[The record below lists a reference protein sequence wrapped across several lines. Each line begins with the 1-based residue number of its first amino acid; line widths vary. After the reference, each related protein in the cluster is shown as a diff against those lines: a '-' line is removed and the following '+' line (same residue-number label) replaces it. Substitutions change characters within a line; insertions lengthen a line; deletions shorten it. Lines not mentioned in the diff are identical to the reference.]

1 MKLIA
6 QKNLFLTINK
16 ISVDEKNK
24 IAEDLKNK
32 NFCFEHAL
40 TDLDSWIAF
49 YYMFGRFTGAEK
61 FTNIPNVTIPIFL
74 QRGMPLSPLD
84 LYKKFRATDA
94 KGHVLLR
101 GVAVL
106 NIYFE
111 GNSNL
116 SKSALREYFK
126 N

>member
-1 MKLIA
+1 MLMKLIA

-16 ISVDEKNK
+16 SSVDEKNK

-32 NFCFEHAL
+32 NFYFEHAL

-94 KGHVLLR
+94 KGHV
-101 GVAVL
+101 
-106 NIYFE
+106 FT
-111 GNSNL
+111 SWC
-116 SKSALREYFK
+116 SSFK
-126 N
+126 YLF